1 MTTLSYPVMGS
12 QAHLNA
18 IFDLAWMDGEMKL
31 VTVSGDHRAIL
42 WDLTEGLH
50 PLTMFLGHTRSVKT
64 VAFRPDDKAVFATGG
79 RDGNINVWDVRSREG
94 VSCEKPDNVI
104 PNCHQPLSE
113 FITAVPLSE
122 FITAV
127 PLSEFITAVPLSEFI
142 TAVPLSEFITAVPL
156 SEFITAVPLSEFIT
170 AVPLSEFI
178 TAVPLSE
185 FITAVPL
192 SEFITAVP
200 LSEFI
205 TAVPLSEFITAVPLS
220 EFITAVPLSEF
231 ITAVPLSE
239 FITAVPLSEFITAV
253 PLSEFITAV
262 PLSEFI
268 TAVPLS
274 EFITAVPLSEFITA
288 VPLSEFITAVPLS
301 EFITAVPLS
310 EFITAVPLS
319 EFITAVPLSE
329 FITAVPLSE
338 FITAVPLSGFITAVP
353 LSEFITAVPLSE
365 FLTAVPFSSGSKS
378 RRDKGNLSNTSR
390 ANSITGLV
398 YQDPFTLLSCS
409 ASGGLIKVWDLRKN
423 YSVFKRAPV
432 PLHVLPHP
440 GGSSRNSFTSLVL
453 DPGRLR
459 LYASCIDDVIYCYNV
474 STYQRTPGKCGLVGL
489 ILTVVL
495 LLRGTVANY
504 TGHLNSTFYVKSD
517 VSPDGRYLLSGSS
530 DGKPCVWNTS
540 QPGEPLVHL
549 VGHEEEVTAVTWSA
563 DCDMKIVTC
572 SDEPTHRIW
581 RVGLEDESENDN
593 QLLGWAET
601 FVRENKFGSSE
612 TLQPIKHHI
621 CSESN
626 IPEPFICLDT
636 FSSSEEL
643 TLTTD
648 STVSKRKRSPGSVC
662 DHTMN
667 ENRCKKQ
674 KLQMRGSVQLYTPP
688 KTLPATSSDG
698 FKDFSSYLY
707 PRGEDVLSPTSNLPN
722 FVRNKS
728 STLHTCSRALHQ
740 KENVDWLTKLRKMKT
755 EKPLNVS
762 ETIETP
768 KQRTRSQS
776 VLECRSKVKGAQ
788 GSSFCAEEGN
798 GGTKQKKIVPL
809 LQLARDARRGKADTS
824 QGKADTSQ
832 GKADT
837 SQGKADTSQGKA
849 DTSQGKADTSQGK
862 ADTFQ
867 GKADTSQVRRV
878 TLMSGG
884 QRGKLLYRGPR
895 FRYQTDT
902 VVSTQK
908 KRQKLWPLDI
918 KKDCRPLH
926 DLSPGSST
934 PPLACWDDPGLMR
947 APDTFFSFGMFYG
960 VLVL

>member
-1 MTTLSYPVMGS
+1 MTTLCYSVMGS

-18 IFDLAWMDGEMKL
+18 IFDLAWMDGEMKI

-94 VSCEKPDNVI
+94 VSCEKPDNFI
-104 PNCHQPLSE
+104 PNCHQ
-113 FITAVPLSE
+113 
-122 FITAV
+122 
-127 PLSEFITAVPLSEFI
+127 
-142 TAVPLSEFITAVPL
+142 
-156 SEFITAVPLSEFIT
+156 
-170 AVPLSEFI
+170 
-178 TAVPLSE
+178 
-185 FITAVPL
+185 
-192 SEFITAVP
+192 
-200 LSEFI
+200 
-205 TAVPLSEFITAVPLS
+205 
-220 EFITAVPLSEF
+220 
-231 ITAVPLSE
+231 
-239 FITAVPLSEFITAV
+239 
-253 PLSEFITAV
+253 
-262 PLSEFI
+262 
-268 TAVPLS
+268 
-274 EFITAVPLSEFITA
+274 
-288 VPLSEFITAVPLS
+288 
-301 EFITAVPLS
+301 
-310 EFITAVPLS
+310 
-319 EFITAVPLSE
+319 
-329 FITAVPLSE
+329 PLSE

-353 LSEFITAVPLSE
+353 LTTPG
-365 FLTAVPFSSGSKS
+365 SGSKS
-378 RRDKGNLSNTSR
+378 RRDKGNLSNSSR

-423 YSVFKRAPV
+423 YSVYKRAPV

-453 DPGRLR
+453 DPGRVR

-474 STYQRTPGKCGLVGL
+474 STYQRTPGKCGLVCL

-495 LLRGTVANY
+495 VLRGTVATY

-540 QPGEPLVHL
+540 QPGEPLVRL

-563 DCDMKIVTC
+563 DCDMKVGPGGTCRTGNSELLASSLSAKCDGSLLPQGHDLEGIAIVTC

-601 FVRENKFGSSE
+601 FVSENKFSSSE
-612 TLQPIKHHI
+612 TLQPIKHYV
-621 CSESN
+621 CSEPN
-626 IPEPFICLDT
+626 IPEPFICLDR

-674 KLQMRGSVQLYTPP
+674 KLQMRGLVQLYTPP
-688 KTLPATSSDG
+688 KTLPAASSDG

-707 PRGEDVLSPTSNLPN
+707 PRGEDVISPTSNLPN

-728 STLHTCSRALHQ
+728 SALHTCSRALHQ

-788 GSSFCAEEGN
+788 
-798 GGTKQKKIVPL
+798 
-809 LQLARDARRGKADTS
+809 
-824 QGKADTSQ
+824 
-832 GKADT
+832 
-837 SQGKADTSQGKA
+837 
-849 DTSQGKADTSQGK
+849 
-862 ADTFQ
+862 
-867 GKADTSQVRRV
+867 V
-878 TLMSGG
+878 TLLKFFKVSATS
-884 QRGKLLYRGPR
+884 LILIAPC
-895 FRYQTDT
+895 YQHSPPG
-902 VVSTQK
+902 V
-908 KRQKLWPLDI
+908 
-918 KKDCRPLH
+918 
-926 DLSPGSST
+926 LSPIKSAALPAS
-934 PPLACWDDPGLMR
+934 R
-947 APDTFFSFGMFYG
+947 ATR
-960 VLVL
+960 